1 MTKGVKVAFKKPDE
15 CVTGGVDEHATG
27 RGVCQGGT
35 GMVLVNQNHVMIR
48 KLVRGRIVGM
58 TKQMLKWAGVMVALV
73 TTLMLTGCQ
82 EESVSS
88 SKLSAGVAKVAIKEG
103 ETTQADVLR
112 LFGAPNLVTRSSEG
126 EEVWNYNRMS
136 FDNSSSGFGFLV
148 GSKAVSSSASRS
160 IDVIIVFNKADVV
173 KSYKVIQAS
182 Y

>member
-1 MTKGVKVAFKKPDE
+1 MTQVKWMAVMMALL
-15 CVTGGVDEHATG
+15 ATLT
-27 RGVCQGGT
+27 V
-35 GMVLVNQNHVMIR
+35 
-48 KLVRGRIVGM
+48 
-58 TKQMLKWAGVMVALV
+58 
-73 TTLMLTGCQ
+73 TGCQ
-82 EESVSS
+82 DESISS

-136 FDNSSSGFGFLV
+136 VDNSSSGFGFLI
-148 GSKAVSSSASRS
+148 GSKAISSSASRS